1 MRGQKSNILTK
12 KEVLDNAIEMLRFF
26 TTHEWFFQYD
36 NLEAVLGAV
45 PARHRYL
52 YDGDITWIN
61 WEVRAPPPHPLPV
74 RSRDDKHIGAVRPG

>member
-1 MRGQKSNILTK
+1 
-12 KEVLDNAIEMLRFF
+12 MLRFF

-61 WEVRAPPPHPLPV
+61 WEVRTSSLPRTLPRARSPAFAPVTTNVLELSDPV
-74 RSRDDKHIGAVRPG
+74 KRQDDDQQYF